1 MFEFKTRIFD
11 TTHQYQCPKGT
22 TTIVAPKSILFKRST
37 RRSHIK
43 THNHCRGH
51 VWEIRA
57 IFKLQTFRL
66 VLTQLDHFP
75 CIAAT
80 ISLRTIVVANSPSL
94 SLDPNRTAG
103 TPTIHGIP
111 GIDGAPRFQFQHE
124 PVIVLFTFH
133 GSRYLW
139 RTHTHPAIV
148 VVVHKV
154 VVTEGSPFVASIM
167 VGHVCVCVCARTTG
181 SCLFGRTFSLPCV
194 GVCVCVCDAPAATLY
209 GRCPRTMIARC

>member
-1 MFEFKTRIFD
+1 M
-11 TTHQYQCPKGT
+11 
-22 TTIVAPKSILFKRST
+22 SKRYHNNCCT
-37 RRSHIK
+37 EIHPVHVK

-57 IFKLQTFRL
+57 IFKLQPFRL

-80 ISLRTIVVANSPSL
+80 ISLRIIVVANSPSL
-94 SLDPNRTAG
+94 TLDPNRTAG
-103 TPTIHGIP
+103 TLTIHGVP

-139 RTHTHPAIV
+139 HTQRCCHRRLPICGFHYGRAR
-148 VVVHKV
+148 
-154 VVTEGSPFVASIM
+154 
-167 VGHVCVCVCARTTG
+167 VCVCARDRK
-181 SCLFGRTFSLPCV
+181 LSLWAHFLAPMCR
-194 GVCVCVCDAPAATLY
+194 CVCDAPAATLY